1 MGDVTM
7 KKIVFLILTIGFAL
21 MMGGCAPHPAK
32 APCPEYGKW
41 CQKIPVN
48 SWDDQN

>member
-1 MGDVTM
+1 MR
-7 KKIVFLILTIGFAL
+7 KILFLILTTYFVL
-21 MMGGCAPHPAK
+21 TVCACTPHLAK
-32 APCPEYGKW
+32 APCSEYGRW